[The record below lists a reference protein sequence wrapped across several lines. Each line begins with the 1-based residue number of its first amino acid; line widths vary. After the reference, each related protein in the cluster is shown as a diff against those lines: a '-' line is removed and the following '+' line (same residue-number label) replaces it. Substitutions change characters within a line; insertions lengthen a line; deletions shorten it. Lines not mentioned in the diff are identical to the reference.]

1 MQENREL
8 YVKTR
13 DAFRKAWFSLP
24 TNKPCSY
31 YTRDVLGEALAA
43 SREIESNK
51 VKAASV
57 MVHVL
62 DFANW
67 AEPKFNPKP
76 DFTWQDLME
85 YTKGPLRKTEDAEP
99 DTIQTLTVPEPAAL
113 GRRTLATIGTQEG
126 REPAALR
133 QAQGPSDQPSEEN
146 APHRSRGRAPHPY
159 AQIDP
164 KTLKVVKVW
173 PSASDAERELGAN
186 NLSRCAKL
194 LRQSVGFYWAL
205 ADADNVLD
213 FKKRLVAKRRA
224 EQQKAKQQ
232 EKKKQEKKK
241 PVIKQ
246 KKMSNSTYI
255 EEEDEREV
263 RPAAPSRENST
274 KREIPDWLYD
284 RLDKLGIIP
293 NVVRGYNVGTSDY
306 SQHIIQPWAIWIEY
320 NLNPFDADI
329 LKRLLRIKATD
340 PRKMDYEKIIHICK
354 ERIRQ
359 LEKEKE

>member
-85 YTKGPLRKTEDAEP
+85 YTKGPLRKTEDPEP
-99 DTIQTLTVPEPAAL
+99 DTIQTLTVPEPA
-113 GRRTLATIGTQEG
+113 EG

-133 QAQGPSDQPSEEN
+133 Q
-146 APHRSRGRAPHPY
+146 PHRSRGRAPHAY

-173 PSASDAERELGAN
+173 PSASDAERELGAH
-186 NLSRCAKL
+186 NLSRCDKQ

-232 EKKKQEKKK
+232 EKKKQEKK
-241 PVIKQ
+241 IKQ
-246 KKMSNSTYI
+246 KNMSNSTYIEI

>member
-85 YTKGPLRKTEDAEP
+85 YTKGPLRKTEQEEVEP
-99 DTIQTLTVPEPAAL
+99 TD
-113 GRRTLATIGTQEG
+113 QE
-126 REPAALR
+126 
-133 QAQGPSDQPSEEN
+133 S

-194 LRQSVGFYWAL
+194 LRQSVGFYWAP

-224 EQQKAKQQ
+224 EQQKAKSQ
-232 EKKKQEKKK
+232 EKKKQEKKN

-246 KKMSNSTYI
+246 KNMSNSTYI

>member
-85 YTKGPLRKTEDAEP
+85 YTKGPLRKTIP
-99 DTIQTLTVPEPAAL
+99 NTTVPEPV
-113 GRRTLATIGTQEG
+113 EG
-126 REPAALR
+126 
-133 QAQGPSDQPSEEN
+133 QGPLDGQKPSDQPSEEN

-173 PSASDAERELGAN
+173 SSESDAERELGAH
-186 NLSRCAKL
+186 NLSRCDKQ

-213 FKKRLVAKRRA
+213 FKKRLAAKRRA
-224 EQQKAKQQ
+224 EQKKAKPQ
-232 EKKKQEKKK
+232 EKKKQEKKN

-246 KKMSNSTYI
+246 KKMSI
-255 EEEDEREV
+255 EE
-263 RPAAPSRENST
+263 ENST

>member
-85 YTKGPLRKTEDAEP
+85 YTKGPLRKTEQEEVEPTAQESASDAVVETDADMAP
-99 DTIQTLTVPEPAAL
+99 SNRYSEGGRFAAAK
-113 GRRTLATIGTQEG
+113 TAV
-126 REPAALR
+126 
-133 QAQGPSDQPSEEN
+133 QAIEEKKE
-146 APHRSRGRAPHPY
+146 HRSRGRAPHPY

-246 KKMSNSTYI
+246 KNMSNSTYI

>member
-85 YTKGPLRKTEDAEP
+85 YTKGPLRKTEQEEVEPTDQESASDAVVETDADMAP
-99 DTIQTLTVPEPAAL
+99 SNRYSEGGRFAA
-113 GRRTLATIGTQEG
+113 AKI
-126 REPAALR
+126 AV
-133 QAQGPSDQPSEEN
+133 QAIEEKKE
-146 APHRSRGRAPHPY
+146 HRSRGRAPHPY

-173 PSASDAERELGAN
+173 PSASDAERELGAH
-186 NLSRCAKL
+186 NLSRCDKQ

-213 FKKRLVAKRRA
+213 FKKRLAAKRRA
-224 EQQKAKQQ
+224 EQKKAKPQ
-232 EKKKQEKKK
+232 EKKKQEKKN

-246 KKMSNSTYI
+246 KKMSI
-255 EEEDEREV
+255 EE
-263 RPAAPSRENST
+263 ENST

>member
-85 YTKGPLRKTEDAEP
+85 YTKGPLRKTEDPEP
-99 DTIQTLTVPEPAAL
+99 DTIQTLTVPEPV
-113 GRRTLATIGTQEG
+113 EG
-126 REPAALR
+126 REPVALR

-173 PSASDAERELGAN
+173 PSASDAERELGAH
-186 NLSRCAKL
+186 NLSRCDKQ

-224 EQQKAKQQ
+224 EQQKAK
-232 EKKKQEKKK
+232 
-241 PVIKQ
+241 
-246 KKMSNSTYI
+246 
-255 EEEDEREV
+255 
-263 RPAAPSRENST
+263 PAAPSRENST

>member
-85 YTKGPLRKTEDAEP
+85 YTKGPLRKTEQEEVEP
-99 DTIQTLTVPEPAAL
+99 TD
-113 GRRTLATIGTQEG
+113 QE
-126 REPAALR
+126 
-133 QAQGPSDQPSEEN
+133 S
-146 APHRSRGRAPHPY
+146 APHRSRGRAPHAY

-173 PSASDAERELGAN
+173 PSASDAERELGAH
-186 NLSRCAKL
+186 NLSRCDKQ

-224 EQQKAKQQ
+224 EQQKAKSQ
-232 EKKKQEKKK
+232 EKKKQEKKN

-306 SQHIIQPWAIWIEY
+306 SQHIIQP
-320 NLNPFDADI
+320 
-329 LKRLLRIKATD
+329 
-340 PRKMDYEKIIHICK
+340 
-354 ERIRQ
+354 
-359 LEKEKE
+359 

>member
-85 YTKGPLRKTEDAEP
+85 YTKGPLRKTEDPEP
-99 DTIQTLTVPEPAAL
+99 DTIQTLTVPEPA
-113 GRRTLATIGTQEG
+113 EG

-133 QAQGPSDQPSEEN
+133 QAQGQSDQPSEEN

-186 NLSRCAKL
+186 NLSRCDKQ

>member
-76 DFTWQDLME
+76 DFTWQNLME
-85 YTKGPLRKTEDAEP
+85 YTKGPLRKTENPEP
-99 DTIQTLTVPEPAAL
+99 DTIQTLTVPEPAEGREPAAL

-126 REPAALR
+126 LEPLDG
-133 QAQGPSDQPSEEN
+133 QKPLES
-146 APHRSRGRAPHPY
+146 HRSRGRAPQAY

-173 PSASDAERELGAN
+173 PSASDAERELGAH
-186 NLSRCAKL
+186 NLSRCDKL
-194 LRQSVGFYWAL
+194 LRQSVNFYWTL
-205 ADADNVLD
+205 ADKVED
-213 FKKRLVAKRRA
+213 FKKRLAAKRQA
-224 EQQKAKQQ
+224 N
-232 EKKKQEKKK
+232 KKQEKKETKK

-246 KKMSNSTYI
+246 KNMSNSTYI
-255 EEEDEREV
+255 ELEEEDEREV

-340 PRKMDYEKIIHICK
+340 TRKMDYEKIIHICK